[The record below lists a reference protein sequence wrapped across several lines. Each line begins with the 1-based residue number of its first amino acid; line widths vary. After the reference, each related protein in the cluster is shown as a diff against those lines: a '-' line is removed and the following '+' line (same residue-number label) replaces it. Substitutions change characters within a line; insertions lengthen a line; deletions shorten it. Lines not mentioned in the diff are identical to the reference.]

1 MKRFALVACILVC
14 PALILGGCA
23 TNPVSKHSEFV
34 LMSEKDELALGAAA
48 AAQVA
53 RNMPLLPDDDPLV
66 RYVDR
71 VGQRVAKVSDRPEL
85 FYRFHVVD
93 DAEINAFALPGG
105 YIYVDRGL
113 LTHMNSEAELAAVLG
128 HEIGHVT
135 ARHAV
140 QQYTKAQ
147 AYNLGMAVASIFVP
161 VPYGADQLGNLLAT
175 AIITGYG
182 REDELQADQLSIKY
196 ITAAGY
202 DPNATAGIL
211 RTLKRLEDIQAKEQK
226 DTTGKAPE
234 EYHGAFSTHPETE
247 KRILEAVA
255 AAKQEPHGPEETDR
269 LAMLKAVDGY
279 PYGDSPDQGAVVGQ
293 HFLHPKLG
301 IQIRFSDDWV
311 IQNSPQALTAQK
323 RQQKVYFQL
332 SSKELQKHQTAA
344 DILRDIFPARHMGTV
359 DSGVQDRFAYAH
371 TFVTMS
377 APHVSNAMIDATV
390 FLDGPRAYLMLMWC
404 DEKDFAA
411 NQKDFSDVAYSFRSY
426 DAKRDG
432 GVPRIH
438 LYTWAKGDTWQGLAA
453 RSHLILGRFTAD
465 KLAALNGMGLNELP
479 AVGEVIKT
487 VR

>member
-1 MKRFALVACILVC
+1 MKRIGSAMLVA
-14 PALILGGCA
+14 ALLLGACA

-34 LMSEKDELALGAAA
+34 LMSENQELELGAR
-48 AAQVA
+48 AAQQVA
-53 RNMPLLPDDDPLV
+53 QQLPLLPDTDPLV

-113 LTHMNSEAELAAVLG
+113 LTHLNSEAELAAVLG

-147 AYNLGMAVASIFVP
+147 AYNLGLAVTSIFVP

-211 RTLKRLEDIQAKEQK
+211 RTLKRLEDIQARERK

-234 EYHGAFSTHPETE
+234 EYHGAFSTHPATE

-255 AAKQEPHGPEETDR
+255 EARQGQHAPGEVDR
-269 LAMLKAVDGY
+269 MDMLKAVDGY
-279 PYGDSPDQGAVVGQ
+279 PYGDSPDQGAVVGRR
-293 HFLHPKLG
+293 FLHPKLG
-301 IQIRFSDDWV
+301 FQLTFPDAWV
-311 IQNSPQALTAQK
+311 IQNSAQALTAQK

-332 SSKELQKHQTAA
+332 SSKELQKRQSAA
-344 DILRDIFPARHMGTV
+344 EILRSIFPARHMGTV
-359 DSGVQDRFAYAH
+359 DSGLQDRFSYAH
-371 TFVTMS
+371 AFVTMS
-377 APHVSNAMIDATV
+377 APHVSHAMIDASV

-411 NQKDFSDVAYSFRSY
+411 NQKGFSDIAYSFRSY

-438 LYTWAKGDTWQGLAA
+438 LYTWARGDSWQVLAA
-453 RSHLILGRFTAD
+453 RSRQVLGRFTAD
-465 KLAALNGMGLNELP
+465 KLAALNGMGPDQTP

>member
-1 MKRFALVACILVC
+1 MKRIGLT
-14 PALILGGCA
+14 LILAALTLAACA
-23 TNPVSKHSEFV
+23 TNPVSKNSEFV
-34 LMSEKDELALGAAA
+34 LMSEKQELELGAQ
-48 AAQVA
+48 AAQKVA
-53 RNMPLLPDDDPLV
+53 QQMPLLPSDDPLV
-66 RYVDR
+66 RYVNR

-105 YIYVDRGL
+105 YIYIDRGL

-140 QQYTKAQ
+140 EQYTKAQ
-147 AYNLGMAVASIFVP
+147 AYNLGMAVTSIFVP
-161 VPYGADQLGNLLAT
+161 VPYGTDLLGNLLAT
-175 AIITGYG
+175 AIIRGYG
-182 REDELQADQLSIKY
+182 REDELQADELSIKY

-211 RTLKRLEDIQAKEQK
+211 RTLKLLEDIQAKEQK

-255 AAKQEPHGPEETDR
+255 EAKEEQHAPGKIDR
-269 LAMLKAVDGY
+269 MDMLKALDGY
-279 PYGDSPDQGAVVGQ
+279 PYGDSPDQGAVVGRR
-293 HFLHPKLG
+293 FLHPRLG
-301 IQIRFSDDWV
+301 IQLKFSHDWV
-311 IQNSPQALTAQK
+311 IQNTQQALTAQK
-323 RQQKVYFQL
+323 RQQKVYFRL
-332 SSKELQKHQTAA
+332 STKQLQKHQTAA
-344 DILRDIFPARHMGTV
+344 EVLRGIFPARHIGTV
-359 DSGVQDRFAYAH
+359 DSGLQDRFHYAH
-371 TFVTMS
+371 AFVTMS
-377 APHVSNAMIDATV
+377 APHVSYAMIDATV
-390 FLDGPRAYLMLMWC
+390 FLDGPRAYLMMMWC
-404 DEKDFAA
+404 NEKDFAA
-411 NQKDFSDVAYSFRSY
+411 NQKDFSDIAYSFRSY

-438 LYTWAKGDTWQGLAA
+438 LTTWAKGDTWQRLAR
-453 RSHLILGRFTAD
+453 RSHDILGRFTAD
-465 KLAALNGMGLNELP
+465 KLAALNGMGLHQAP

>member
-1 MKRFALVACILVC
+1 MKRIAPAMLVA
-14 PALILGGCA
+14 ALTLGACA

-34 LMSEKDELALGAAA
+34 LMSENQELELGAR
-48 AAQVA
+48 AAQQVA
-53 RNMPLLPDDDPLV
+53 KELPLLPDDDPLV
-66 RYVDR
+66 RYVNR

-113 LTHMNSEAELAAVLG
+113 LTHLNSEAELAAVLG

-147 AYNLGMAVASIFVP
+147 AYNLGMAVTSIFVP

-211 RTLKRLEDIQAKEQK
+211 RTLKRLEDIQAREQK

-234 EYHGAFSTHPETE
+234 AYHGAFSTHPATE

-255 AAKQEPHGPEETDR
+255 EARQGQHTPGEVDR
-269 LAMLKAVDGY
+269 MDMLKAVDGY
-279 PYGDSPDQGAVVGQ
+279 PYGDSPDQGAVVGRR
-293 HFLHPKLG
+293 FLHPKLG
-301 IQIRFSDDWV
+301 IQLKFPDAWV
-311 IQNSPQALTAQK
+311 IQNSAQALTAQK

-332 SSKELQKHQTAA
+332 SSKELQKRQSAA
-344 DILRDIFPARHMGTV
+344 EILSGIFPARHMGTV
-359 DSGVQDRFAYAH
+359 DSGLQDRFSYAH
-371 TFVTMS
+371 AFVTMS
-377 APHVSNAMIDATV
+377 APHVSHAMIDATV

-411 NQKDFSDVAYSFRSY
+411 NQKDFSDIAYSFRSY

-438 LYTWAKGDTWQGLAA
+438 LYTWARGDSWQSLAA
-453 RSHLILGRFTAD
+453 RSHRILGRFTAD
-465 KLAALNGMGLNELP
+465 KLAALNGMGLDQAP